1 MKTVCSKLTCMSFA
15 AVLAASFAILMIAA
29 GSSPARAQGE
39 QVVIVPGAIGGT
51 GFQFVTGMANAAS
64 RDLRKLKA
72 QVSIAASG
80 GFADNA
86 VRVYRGI
93 AKIGAISESDLF
105 DIVKH
110 EGKFKRPIKDG
121 TILFPLY
128 QFNWHMVVKRDSPIK
143 TLRDLDGKVI
153 SIQPKGASTRVLSVK
168 IFDALGLK
176 YDGKGLVHSDS
187 ADALLAGSID
197 ALASGGANPVHMA
210 MAAKRPM
217 RVLGFTEDEAKVTLA
232 KLPWLTRFPNYDFAP
247 YYAGTG
253 KVLLLTMWVHMT
265 ATTELSDEVAE
276 ALVRRV
282 YSDAGMKKM
291 QQATALARMMKKD
304 DILTT
309 PLPVH
314 PGAVK
319 AYKAI
324 GVDIP
329 ADRVAKR

>member
-187 ADALLAGSID
+187 ADALLA
-197 ALASGGANPVHMA
+197 A
-210 MAAKRPM
+210 
-217 RVLGFTEDEAKVTLA
+217 
-232 KLPWLTRFPNYDFAP
+232 
-247 YYAGTG
+247 
-253 KVLLLTMWVHMT
+253 
-265 ATTELSDEVAE
+265 
-276 ALVRRV
+276 VRAHR
-282 YSDAGMKKM
+282 
-291 QQATALARMMKKD
+291 
-304 DILTT
+304 
-309 PLPVH
+309 
-314 PGAVK
+314 
-319 AYKAI
+319 
-324 GVDIP
+324 
-329 ADRVAKR
+329 